1 MSETEPSEFTDSA
14 GVPWSGRSFDINPY
28 SGDNGEADSNLI
40 EAISKFQSG
49 QLTADEVLKAMGQ
62 ARLLIPLIANLG
74 EGGEGAHGH
83 QVDKSA
89 DLSIVTVLTPDNQR
103 ALPVF
108 SSVAT
113 MNHWN
118 PEARPVPNDGRK
130 VALAAASEGNT
141 RLVLDPMSETEFV
154 VRRPGIAAI
163 AQDLVWLAP
172 ANNPEVVEIINS
184 VLAESGSVE
193 SFTLVEGDPTCKL
206 LGQELL
212 VVLYLEPGLNETQ
225 LKELEEGFFAKIA
238 NSERFVELVD
248 SVGVKFLQATK

>member
-1 MSETEPSEFTDSA
+1 MSETEASKFTDSA
-14 GVPWSGRSFDINPY
+14 GVPWAGRSFDINPY
-28 SGDNGEADSNLI
+28 SGDNGEADANLI

-49 QLTADEVLKAMGQ
+49 LLGADQVLKAIGQ

-74 EGGEGAHGH
+74 EVGEGAHGH

-108 SSVAT
+108 SSVAAMT
-113 MNHWN
+113 LWN
-118 PEARPVPNDGRK
+118 PQARPVPNHGRK

-163 AQDLVWLAP
+163 AQDIDWLAP
-172 ANNPEVVEIINS
+172 ANNPEVVDIINS
-184 VLAESGSVE
+184 VLAESDAVE
-193 SFTLVEGDPTCKL
+193 SFTLVEGDPTAKL

-212 VVLYLEPGLNETQ
+212 VILYLEPELTEMQ
-225 LKELEEGFFAKIA
+225 LKELEEEFFEKIA

-248 SVGVKFLQATK
+248 SVGVKFLPAS

>member
-1 MSETEPSEFTDSA
+1 VSETEPSKFTDSA
-14 GVPWSGRSFDINPY
+14 GVPWAGRSFDINPY
-28 SGDNGEADSNLI
+28 SGDNGEADANLI

-49 QLTADEVLKAMGQ
+49 QVGPDEVLKAIAH

-74 EGGEGAHGH
+74 EGEHGAHGL

-108 SSVAT
+108 SSVASMT
-113 MNHWN
+113 RWN
-118 PEARPVPNDGRK
+118 PDARPVPNDGRK

-154 VRRPGIAAI
+154 VRRPGIAAV
-163 AQDLVWLAP
+163 AQDLPWITP
-172 ANNPEVVEIINS
+172 ANNPEVVEIINN

-193 SFTLVEGDPTCKL
+193 SFTLVEGDQSCKL

-212 VVLYLEPGLNETQ
+212 VVLYLEPGLSEKQ
-225 LKELEEGFFAKIA
+225 LKALEDGFFGKIA

-248 SVGVKFLQATK
+248 SVGVKFLQAS

>member
-1 MSETEPSEFTDSA
+1 MSETEPSKFTDSA
-14 GVPWSGRSFDINPY
+14 GVPWAGRSFDINPY
-28 SGDNGEADSNLI
+28 SADNGEADANLI

-49 QLTADEVLKAMGQ
+49 QVGSAEVLRAVGQ

-74 EGGEGAHGH
+74 EGEQGAHGH

-113 MNHWN
+113 MTRWN
-118 PEARPVPNDGRK
+118 PDARPVPNNGRK

-154 VRRPGIAAI
+154 VRRPGIAAV
-163 AQDLVWLAP
+163 AQDLPWITP
-172 ANNPEVVEIINS
+172 ANNPEVVEIINN
-184 VLAESGSVE
+184 VLAESGSVD
-193 SFTLVEGDPTCKL
+193 SFTLVEGDPSCKL

-212 VVLYLEPGLNETQ
+212 VVLYLEPGLSETQ
-225 LKELEEGFFAKIA
+225 LKDLEEGFFEKIA

-248 SVGVKFLQATK
+248 SVGVKFLQAS

>member
-1 MSETEPSEFTDSA
+1 MSETQPSKFTDSA
-14 GVPWSGRSFDINPY
+14 GVPWAGRSFDINPY
-28 SGDNGEADSNLI
+28 TGDSGEADANLI
-40 EAISKFQSG
+40 EAISKFKSG
-49 QLTADEVLKAMGQ
+49 QTGSDEVLKALGQ

-74 EGGEGAHGH
+74 EGEEGAHGY

-89 DLSIVTVLTPDNQR
+89 DLSIVTVLTPDNQK

-108 SSVAT
+108 SSVAA

-141 RLVLDPMSETEFV
+141 RLVLDPISETEFV

-163 AQDLVWLAP
+163 AQGLPWLTP
-172 ANNPEVVEIINS
+172 ANNPEVVEIINT
-184 VLAESGSVE
+184 VLADSGSVE

-212 VVLYLEPGLNETQ
+212 VVLYLEPGLSETQ
-225 LKELEEGFFAKIA
+225 LKVLERDFFEKIA

-248 SVGVKFLQATK
+248 SVGVKFLKVS

>member
-1 MSETEPSEFTDSA
+1 MSETEPSKYTDSA
-14 GVPWSGRSFDINPY
+14 GVPWAGRSFDINPY
-28 SGDNGEADSNLI
+28 SGDNGEADANLI
-40 EAISKFQSG
+40 EAISKFQLR
-49 QLTADEVLKAMGQ
+49 QLGSDEVLKAIAK

-74 EGGEGAHGH
+74 EGEQGAHGH

-113 MNHWN
+113 MTRWN
-118 PEARPVPNDGRK
+118 PDARPVPNNGRK

-154 VRRPGIAAI
+154 VRRPGIAAV
-163 AQDLVWLAP
+163 AQDLPWINP
-172 ANNPEVVEIINS
+172 ASNPEVVDIVNS
-184 VLAESGSVE
+184 LLADIGSVE

-212 VVLYLEPGLNETQ
+212 VVLYLEPGLSEKQ
-225 LKELEEGFFAKIA
+225 LKELEDGFFEKIA

-248 SVGVKFLQATK
+248 SVGVKFLQAS

>member
-1 MSETEPSEFTDSA
+1 VSETEPSKFTDSA
-14 GVPWSGRSFDINPY
+14 GVPWAGRSFDINPY
-28 SGDNGEADSNLI
+28 SGDNGEADANLI

-49 QLTADEVLKAMGQ
+49 QVGSDEVLRAIAK
-62 ARLLIPLIANLG
+62 ARLLIPLVANLG
-74 EGGEGAHGH
+74 EGEQGAHGH

-108 SSVAT
+108 SSVAA
-113 MNHWN
+113 MSKWN
-118 PEARPVPNDGRK
+118 PEARPVPNNGRK

-154 VRRPGIAAI
+154 VRRPGIAAV
-163 AQDLVWLAP
+163 AQDLPWITP
-172 ANNPEVVEIINS
+172 ANNPEVVEIINN
-184 VLAESGSVE
+184 VLAERGSVE
-193 SFTLVEGDPTCKL
+193 SFTLVEGDPICKL

-212 VVLYLEPGLNETQ
+212 VVLYLEPGLSEKQ
-225 LKELEEGFFAKIA
+225 LKALEDGFFEKIA

-248 SVGVKFLQATK
+248 SVGVKFLQAS

>member
-1 MSETEPSEFTDSA
+1 VSSTEPSKFTDSA
-14 GVPWSGRSFDINPY
+14 GVPWAGRSFDINPY
-28 SGDNGEADSNLI
+28 SGDNGEADANLI

-49 QLTADEVLKAMGQ
+49 QVGSAEVLRAVGQ
-62 ARLLIPLIANLG
+62 ARVLIPLIANLG
-74 EGGEGAHGH
+74 EGEQGAHGH

-113 MNHWN
+113 MTRWN
-118 PEARPVPNDGRK
+118 PDARPVPNNGRK

-154 VRRPGIAAI
+154 VRRPGIAAV
-163 AQDLVWLAP
+163 AQDLPWINP
-172 ANNPEVVEIINS
+172 ASNPEVVDIVNS
-184 VLAESGSVE
+184 LLADIGPVE

-212 VVLYLEPGLNETQ
+212 VVLYLEPGLSE
-225 LKELEEGFFAKIA
+225 LKLKQLEEGFFEKIA

-248 SVGVKFLQATK
+248 SVGVKFLQAS

>member
-1 MSETEPSEFTDSA
+1 MSSTEPSKFTDSA
-14 GVPWSGRSFDINPY
+14 GVPWAGRSFDINPY
-28 SGDNGEADSNLI
+28 SGDNGEADAYLI
-40 EAISKFQSG
+40 ESISKFQSG
-49 QLTADEVLKAMGQ
+49 QVGCHEVLRAIGH

-74 EGGEGAHGH
+74 EGEQGSHGH

-113 MNHWN
+113 MTRWN
-118 PEARPVPNDGRK
+118 PDARPVPNNGRK

-154 VRRPGIAAI
+154 VRRPGIAAV
-163 AQDLVWLAP
+163 AQELPWITP
-172 ANNPEVVEIINS
+172 ANNPEVVEIINN

-193 SFTLVEGDPTCKL
+193 SFTLVEGDPSCKL

-212 VVLYLEPGLNETQ
+212 VVLYLEPGLSEKQ
-225 LKELEEGFFAKIA
+225 LKELEDGFFEKIA

-248 SVGVKFLQATK
+248 SVGVKFLQAS

>member
-1 MSETEPSEFTDSA
+1 VSETEPSKFTDSA
-14 GVPWSGRSFDINPY
+14 GVPWAGRSFDINPY
-28 SGDNGEADSNLI
+28 SGDNGEADANLI
-40 EAISKFQSG
+40 EAIAKFRSG
-49 QLTADEVLKAMGQ
+49 QLGAEQVLKAIGQ

-74 EGGEGAHGH
+74 EGEQGAHGH

-108 SSVAT
+108 SSVAAMT
-113 MNHWN
+113 HWN

-163 AQDLVWLAP
+163 AQDLDWLVP
-172 ANNPEVVEIINS
+172 ANNPEVVEIINN

-212 VVLYLEPGLNETQ
+212 VVLYLETGLTESQ
-225 LKELEEGFFAKIA
+225 LKELEEGFFKQIA
-238 NSERFVELVD
+238 SSQRFVELVD
-248 SVGVKFLQATK
+248 SVGVKFLQAS

>member
-1 MSETEPSEFTDSA
+1 VSGAETSKFTDSA
-14 GVPWSGRSFDINPY
+14 GVPWAGRSFDINPY
-28 SGDNGEADSNLI
+28 SGDNGEADPNLI
-40 EAISKFQSG
+40 ETLAKFRGGEVGAEQVLSAI
-49 QLTADEVLKAMGQ
+49 GQ

-74 EGGEGAHGH
+74 ESGGGAHGH

-108 SSVAT
+108 SSVAA

-118 PEARPVPNDGRK
+118 PDARPVPNDGRK

-154 VRRPGIAAI
+154 IRRPGIAAI
-163 AQDLVWLAP
+163 AQDLPWVVP
-172 ANNPEVVEIINS
+172 ANNPQVVDFINS
-184 VLAESGSVE
+184 VLGEVGQVE
-193 SFTLVEGDPTCKL
+193 SLTLVDGDPTCKL

-212 VVLYLEPGLNETQ
+212 VVLYLEPGLTEIE
-225 LKELEEGFFAKIA
+225 LKSLEEDFFAKIA
-238 NSERFVELVD
+238 SSEQFVELVD
-248 SVGVKFLQATK
+248 SVGVKFLQAS

>member
-1 MSETEPSEFTDSA
+1 MSETEPSKFTDSA
-14 GVPWSGRSFDINPY
+14 GVPWAGRSFDINPY
-28 SGDNGEADSNLI
+28 SGDNGEADANLI

-49 QLTADEVLKAMGQ
+49 QLGSAEVLRAVGQ

-74 EGGEGAHGH
+74 EGEQGAHGH

-113 MNHWN
+113 MTRWN
-118 PEARPVPNDGRK
+118 PDARPVPNNGRK

-154 VRRPGIAAI
+154 VRRPGIAAV
-163 AQDLVWLAP
+163 AQDLPWINP
-172 ANNPEVVEIINS
+172 TSNPEVVDIVNS
-184 VLAESGSVE
+184 LLADIGSVE
-193 SFTLVEGDPTCKL
+193 SFTLVEGDPSCKL

-212 VVLYLEPGLNETQ
+212 VVLYLEPGLSEKQ
-225 LKELEEGFFAKIA
+225 LKELEDGFFEKIA

-248 SVGVKFLQATK
+248 SVGVKFLQAS

>member
-1 MSETEPSEFTDSA
+1 MSETEPSKFTDSA
-14 GVPWSGRSFDINPY
+14 GVPWAGRSFDINPY
-28 SGDNGEADSNLI
+28 SGDNGEADANLI

-49 QLTADEVLKAMGQ
+49 QVGSAEVLRAVGQ

-74 EGGEGAHGH
+74 EGEQGAHGH

-113 MNHWN
+113 MTRWN
-118 PEARPVPNDGRK
+118 PDARPVPNNGRK

-154 VRRPGIAAI
+154 VRRPGIAAV
-163 AQDLVWLAP
+163 AQDLPWINP
-172 ANNPEVVEIINS
+172 ASNPEVVDIVNS
-184 VLAESGSVE
+184 LLADIGSVE
-193 SFTLVEGDPTCKL
+193 SFTLVEGDPSCKL

-212 VVLYLEPGLNETQ
+212 VVLYLEPGLSEKQ
-225 LKELEEGFFAKIA
+225 LKELEDGFFEKIA

-248 SVGVKFLQATK
+248 SVGVKFLQAS

>member
-1 MSETEPSEFTDSA
+1 MSETEPSKFTDSA
-14 GVPWSGRSFDINPY
+14 GVPWAGRGFNINPY
-28 SGDNGEADSNLI
+28 SGDNGDADANLI
-40 EAISKFQSG
+40 ESISKFQLGLVTSE
-49 QLTADEVLKAMGQ
+49 EVLKAIGQ

-74 EGGEGAHGH
+74 EAGEGAHGH

-113 MNHWN
+113 MTKWN

-154 VRRPGIAAI
+154 VKRPGIAAI
-163 AQDLVWLAP
+163 AQGIPWLTP
-172 ANNPEVVEIINS
+172 ANNPEVVEIINT
-184 VLAESGSVE
+184 VLAESGAVE

-212 VVLYLEPGLNETQ
+212 VVLYLEPGLSETQ
-225 LKELEEGFFAKIA
+225 LKELEKDFFEQIT

-248 SVGVKFLQATK
+248 SVGVKFLQAS

>member
-1 MSETEPSEFTDSA
+1 VSETEPSKFTDSA
-14 GVPWSGRSFDINPY
+14 GVPWAGRSFDINPY
-28 SGDNGEADSNLI
+28 SGDNGEADANLI

-49 QLTADEVLKAMGQ
+49 QLGSAEVLRAVGQ

-74 EGGEGAHGH
+74 EGEQGAHGH

-113 MNHWN
+113 MTRWN
-118 PEARPVPNDGRK
+118 PDARPVPNNGRK

-154 VRRPGIAAI
+154 VRRPGIAAV
-163 AQDLVWLAP
+163 AQDLPWINP
-172 ANNPEVVEIINS
+172 TSNPEVVDIVNS
-184 VLAESGSVE
+184 LLADIGSVE
-193 SFTLVEGDPTCKL
+193 SFTLVEGDPSCKL

-212 VVLYLEPGLNETQ
+212 VVLYLEPGLSEKQ
-225 LKELEEGFFAKIA
+225 LKELEDGFFEKIA

-248 SVGVKFLQATK
+248 SVGVKFLQAS

>member
-1 MSETEPSEFTDSA
+1 MSELNQSKYTDSA
-14 GVPWSGRSFDINPY
+14 GVPWAGRSFDINPY
-28 SGDNGEADSNLI
+28 SGDSGEADIDLMNSIARFRSGGCGSESVL
-40 EAISKFQSG
+40 EAIGK
-49 QLTADEVLKAMGQ
+49 

-74 EGGEGAHGH
+74 ESGDGAHGH

-108 SSVAT
+108 SSVAA

-118 PEARPVPNDGRK
+118 PQARPVPNDGRK

-141 RLVLDPMSETEFV
+141 RLVLDPMGDSEFV

-163 AQDLVWLAP
+163 AQDLPWVTP

-184 VLAESGSVE
+184 VLADSGFVE

-225 LKELEEGFFAKIA
+225 LKELETEFFAQIA

-248 SVGVKFLQATK
+248 SVGVKFLKAS

>member
-1 MSETEPSEFTDSA
+1 MSEAESSKFTDSA
-14 GVPWSGRSFDINPY
+14 GVPWAGRSFDINPY
-28 SGDNGEADSNLI
+28 SGDNGEADPNLI
-40 EAISKFQSG
+40 ETLARFRRGEVGAEQVLSAI
-49 QLTADEVLKAMGQ
+49 GQ

-74 EGGEGAHGH
+74 ESGEGAHGH

-108 SSVAT
+108 SSVAA

-118 PEARPVPNDGRK
+118 AEARPVPNDGRK

-163 AQDLVWLAP
+163 AQDLPWVVP
-172 ANNPEVVEIINS
+172 AHNPQVVDFINS
-184 VLAESGSVE
+184 VLGEVGQVE

-212 VVLYLEPGLNETQ
+212 VVLYLEPGLTEIQ
-225 LKELEEGFFAKIA
+225 LKSLEEDFFAKIA
-238 NSERFVELVD
+238 SSEQFVELVD
-248 SVGVKFLQATK
+248 SVGVKFLKAS

>member
-1 MSETEPSEFTDSA
+1 MSETEPSKFTDSA
-14 GVPWSGRSFDINPY
+14 GVPWAGRSFDINPY
-28 SGDNGEADSNLI
+28 SGDNGEADANLI

-49 QLTADEVLKAMGQ
+49 QVGSDEVLRAIAK
-62 ARLLIPLIANLG
+62 ARLLIPLVANLG
-74 EGGEGAHGH
+74 EGEQGAHGH

-108 SSVAT
+108 SSVAA
-113 MNHWN
+113 MSKWN
-118 PEARPVPNDGRK
+118 PEARPVPNNGRK

-154 VRRPGIAAI
+154 VRRPGIAAV
-163 AQDLVWLAP
+163 AQDLPWITP
-172 ANNPEVVEIINS
+172 ANNPEVVEIINN
-184 VLAESGSVE
+184 VLAERGSVE
-193 SFTLVEGDPTCKL
+193 SFTLVEGDPICKL

-212 VVLYLEPGLNETQ
+212 VVLYLEPGLSEKQ
-225 LKELEEGFFAKIA
+225 LKALEDGFFEKIA

-248 SVGVKFLQATK
+248 SVGVKFLQAS

>member
-1 MSETEPSEFTDSA
+1 MSETEPSKFTDSA
-14 GVPWSGRSFDINPY
+14 GVPWAGRSFDINPY
-28 SGDNGEADSNLI
+28 SGDNGEADANLI
-40 EAISKFQSG
+40 EATSKFQSG
-49 QLTADEVLKAMGQ
+49 QVGSDEVLRAIAK
-62 ARLLIPLIANLG
+62 ARLLIPLVANLG
-74 EGGEGAHGH
+74 EGEQGAHGH
-83 QVDKSA
+83 KVDKSA

-113 MNHWN
+113 MTRWN

-154 VRRPGIAAI
+154 VRRPGIAAV
-163 AQDLVWLAP
+163 AQDLPWITP
-172 ANNPEVVEIINS
+172 ANNPEVVEIINN

-212 VVLYLEPGLNETQ
+212 VVLYLEPGLSETQ
-225 LKELEEGFFAKIA
+225 LKELEDGFFEKIA

-248 SVGVKFLQATK
+248 SVGVKFLQAS